1 MTTTCD
7 AAGRPSRSEKGV
19 KVTRS
24 RSEVTSCVGRRR
36 TRQKC
41 ESTKSMCA
49 SVHENWE
56 GACTAGLTGNAK
68 SSLSIATFRY
78 VDTLPIVF
86 AQKHD
91 ENVIIKTGTRDVD
104 LKIA

>member
-1 MTTTCD
+1 M
-7 AAGRPSRSEKGV
+7 RWENENWK
-19 KVTRS
+19 
-24 RSEVTSCVGRRR
+24 
-36 TRQKC
+36 KC
-41 ESTKSMCA
+41 EWKKTLCA

-68 SSLSIATFRY
+68 SPLSIAAFRY
-78 VDTLPIVF
+78 VDALPIVF